1 MPLRERTPKNTG
13 SRGKLLIKAPV
24 DPHRGSETMDIT
36 TIPCGS
42 ATRDEIAKFR
52 DTGDYAN
59 YDEALQAMLN
69 EVGAEA

>member
-1 MPLRERTPKNTG
+1 
-13 SRGKLLIKAPV
+13 
-24 DPHRGSETMDIT
+24 MDIT